1 MIDLAAPEHQIDG
14 RWLFKRMQKP
24 VIPLTGQEERARF
37 ENFQAESYLVPGA
50 STAECYLFCI
60 EQFK

>member
-1 MIDLAAPEHQIDG
+1 
-14 RWLFKRMQKP
+14 MQKP

-50 STAECYLFCI
+50 STAECFANLPTLI
-60 EQFK
+60 SDFKALPPL